1 MPTDVGRVVNKFL
14 TEHFTRYV
22 DYDFTAGL
30 ESSLDEIAENNKEWV
45 PLLKS
50 FWDDF
55 NKTIIEKSNIDRAEI
70 TQEAINE
77 DCPKCSKPL
86 FSRLGRRGKFIG
98 CSGYPDC
105 DYTRNVN
112 GDANTPNEPVL
123 VCKDTETGKDV
134 LLLVGPYGP
143 YLQVGVQEEDS
154 KKKPKRVSVPKEISL
169 SDLNEDTAL
178 KLLSLPKELGLHPE
192 TGKKIIVNIGR
203 FGPYVNYDGKFKS
216 IPRSESIFDVTL
228 DRGLELIAE
237 AIAKNAP
244 LRSLGNDP
252 EENLS
257 VEIFNGR
264 YGIYLQKGS
273 TKVTLPK
280 DQDIEKI
287 TLEEALI
294 LISSKEALGKG
305 KKKKAAKKAT
315 VKKVATKKPSA
326 KKKTIKAKK
335 I

>member
-1 MPTDVGRVVNKFL
+1 M
-14 TEHFTRYV
+14 
-22 DYDFTAGL
+22 
-30 ESSLDEIAENNKEWV
+30 
-45 PLLKS
+45 
-50 FWDDF
+50 
-55 NKTIIEKSNIDRAEI
+55 
-70 TQEAINE
+70 
-77 DCPKCSKPL
+77 

-169 SDLNEDTAL
+169 SDLNEDIAL

-294 LISSKEALGKG
+294 LISNKEALGKG
-305 KKKKAAKKAT
+305 KKKKAAKKTA
-315 VKKVATKKPSA
+315 VKKVATKKPAA

>member
-1 MPTDVGRVVNKFL
+1 
-14 TEHFTRYV
+14 
-22 DYDFTAGL
+22 DFTAGL

-55 NKTIIEKSNIDRAEI
+55 NKTILEKSNIDRAEI
-70 TQEAINE
+70 TQEAIHE

-112 GDANTPNEPVL
+112 GDSSTPNEPVL
-123 VCKDTETGKDV
+123 VCKDPETEKDV

-143 YLQVGVQEEDS
+143 YLQVGIQEEDS

-169 SDLNEDTAL
+169 SDLNEDIAL
-178 KLLSLPKELGLHPE
+178 NLLSLPKELGLHPD
-192 TGKKIIVNIGR
+192 TGKKVIVNIGR

-228 DRGLELIAE
+228 ERGLELIAE

-244 LRSLGNDP
+244 LKNLGNDP
-252 EENLS
+252 ETNLS

-264 YGIYLQKGS
+264 YGKYLQKGS

-287 TLEEALI
+287 TFEDALV
-294 LISSKEALGKG
+294 LISNKEALGKG
-305 KKKKAAKKAT
+305 KKKAT
-315 VKKVATKKPSA
+315 VKKTTAKKTSEKKVLAKKSLA
-326 KKKTIKAKK
+326 KKKLVKTKKA
-335 I
+335 